1 MSHPLLWPAFFV
13 AGLVEDWLIT
23 RYYQSVSSDRRLP
36 ASGLSFV
43 ISLYN
48 FGISLVL
55 IVNQDWIS
63 AAFLAVGTGLGTYT
77 AMSKRGGKDTKGD
90 KPC

>member
-1 MSHPLLWPAFFV
+1 MSHPLLWPVFLA
-13 AGLVEDWLIT
+13 AGLIEDWLIT
-23 RYYQSVSSDRRLP
+23 RYYQSVSSGRRKV
-36 ASGLSFV
+36 ASGLSSI

-63 AAFLAVGTGLGTYT
+63 AAFLAVGTGLGTYL
-77 AMSKRGGKDTKGD
+77 AMRKNGD
-90 KPC
+90 KNGRD

>member
-1 MSHPLLWPAFFV
+1 VTPLLWPVFLG
-13 AGLVEDWLIT
+13 AGLIEDWLIT
-23 RYYQSVSSDRRLP
+23 RYYQSVSSGRRGP
-36 ASGLSFV
+36 AASLSFI

-63 AAFLAVGTGLGTYT
+63 AAFLAVGTGLGTYL
-77 AMSKRGGKDTKGD
+77 AMGKGHDHAKNTKKD
-90 KPC
+90 D

>member
-1 MSHPLLWPAFFV
+1 MSPLLWPMFFL

-23 RYYQSVSSDRRLP
+23 RYYQSVSSGRREV
-36 ASGLSFV
+36 ASGLSFI

-48 FGISLVL
+48 FGISLIL

-63 AAFLAVGTGLGTYT
+63 AAFLAVGTGLGTFL
-77 AMSKRGGKDTKGD
+77 AMKKKE
-90 KPC
+90 